1 MSQLYHEY
9 QIIAWMTLFMEQM
22 VPVVAIVAM
31 MVVRSFTAIRWLNP
45 SAFSD
50 VAGICDSGKE
60 NYNDTSSQATDA
72 GIQWDIA
79 FDETGRRLEGRKYF
93 GKKKRI

>member
-1 MSQLYHEY
+1 MSAKCTGSECLPFLQC
-9 QIIAWMTLFMEQM
+9 
-22 VPVVAIVAM
+22 
-31 MVVRSFTAIRWLNP
+31 IRWPNP